1 MLQPY
6 TIRMSTIL
14 RDSGTHQSARPA
26 NNVRTVN
33 EALEELEDRHIL
45 LSITKEVMRG
55 ARKSLSDVKY
65 TLLPTIGFI
74 DEAKKAN
81 IRAQQLLKQ
90 RGSLLPEKSTS
101 EAIAYPI

>member
-33 EALEELEDRHIL
+33 EALEELRDRHIL
-45 LSITKEVMRG
+45 LSITKEVTRG
-55 ARKSLSDVKY
+55 ARNSLSDVKY
-65 TLLPTIGFI
+65 TLLPTIEFI

-101 EAIAYPI
+101 DATAEPV

>member
-1 MLQPY
+1 MKKCLFLY
-6 TIRMSTIL
+6 NSMSPFS
-14 RDSGTHQSARPA
+14 RKKVYGGEPA
-26 NNVRTVN
+26 NNVRTVD
-33 EALEELEDRHIL
+33 EALEELRDRRIL

-55 ARKSLSDVKY
+55 ARNSLSDVKY
-65 TLLPTIGFI
+65 TLLPTIEFI

-101 EAIAYPI
+101 EATAEPV